1 MQLVVLELIR
11 PGSQIPQVPSKRR

>member
-11 PGSQIPQVPSKRR
+11 PGSQLPQVPSKRR